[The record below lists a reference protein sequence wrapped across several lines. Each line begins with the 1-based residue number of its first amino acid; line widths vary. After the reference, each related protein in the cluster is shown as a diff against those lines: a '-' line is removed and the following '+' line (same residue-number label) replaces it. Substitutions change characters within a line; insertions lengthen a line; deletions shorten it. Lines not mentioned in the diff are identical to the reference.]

1 MNNIIDWVKEFYLN
15 VEAWSIIIGIPLGL
29 IIVILMFYFERR
41 RHKRIG
47 RMYKN
52 NNIKKQCRDTKCIT
66 FK

>member
-52 NNIKKQCRDTKCIT
+52 NNIKK
-66 FK
+66 